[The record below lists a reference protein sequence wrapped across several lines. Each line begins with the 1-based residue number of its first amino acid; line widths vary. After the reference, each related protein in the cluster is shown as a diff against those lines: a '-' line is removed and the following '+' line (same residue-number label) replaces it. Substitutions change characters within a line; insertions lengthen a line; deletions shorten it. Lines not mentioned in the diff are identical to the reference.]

1 MFFAAV
7 TEVWVEWMGRGAE
20 EFWQGQYH
28 TLINASLHDTLPI
41 RKGRER
47 IAQKPTI
54 GIKSEES
61 AILARVIYSL
71 DNQLVTLVFIRQM
84 AADIKTQAK
93 IVGEG
98 W

>member
-41 RKGRER
+41 RKGQGENLTEANYRDKKR
-47 IAQKPTI
+47 
-54 GIKSEES
+54 GIRNSRPS
-61 AILARVIYSL
+61 HIL
-71 DNQLVTLVFIRQM
+71 T
-84 AADIKTQAK
+84 
-93 IVGEG
+93 
-98 W
+98 

>member
-41 RKGRER
+41 RKGQGENRTEAKYR
-47 IAQKPTI
+47 DKKR
-54 GIKSEES
+54 GIRNSRPNH
-61 AILARVIYSL
+61 ILA
-71 DNQLVTLVFIRQM
+71 
-84 AADIKTQAK
+84 
-93 IVGEG
+93 
-98 W
+98 

>member
-20 EFWQGQYH
+20 DFLQGQYH
-28 TLINASLHDTLPI
+28 THINAPLHDTLPI
-41 RKGRER
+41 RKARER

-54 GIKSEES
+54 GIESEES
-61 AILARVIYSL
+61 AILARIIYSL
-71 DNQLVTLVFIRQM
+71 DNQLVTLVIIRQM

-93 IVGEG
+93 IVGER
-98 W
+98 

>member
-1 MFFAAV
+1 M
-7 TEVWVEWMGRGAE
+7 
-20 EFWQGQYH
+20 
-28 TLINASLHDTLPI
+28 PI

-61 AILARVIYSL
+61 AILARVIYSP
-71 DNQLVTLVFIRQM
+71 DNQLVTLVIIRQM

-93 IVGEG
+93 IVGER
-98 W
+98 

>member
-20 EFWQGQYH
+20 EFWQGQYL
-28 TLINASLHDTLPI
+28 TLINASLHDTLPT

-47 IAQKPTI
+47 IAHKPTI

-71 DNQLVTLVFIRQM
+71 DNQLVTVVIIRQM
-84 AADIKTQAK
+84 ATDIKTQAK
-93 IVGEG
+93 TVGER
-98 W
+98 

>member
-1 MFFAAV
+1 M
-7 TEVWVEWMGRGAE
+7 
-20 EFWQGQYH
+20 
-28 TLINASLHDTLPI
+28 PI

-47 IAQKPTI
+47 IAHKPTI

-71 DNQLVTLVFIRQM
+71 DNQLVTLVIIRQM

-93 IVGEG
+93 IVGER
-98 W
+98 

>member
-41 RKGRER
+41 LKGQGKNRTEANYR
-47 IAQKPTI
+47 DKKR
-54 GIKSEES
+54 GIRNSRPNH
-61 AILARVIYSL
+61 ILA
-71 DNQLVTLVFIRQM
+71 
-84 AADIKTQAK
+84 
-93 IVGEG
+93 
-98 W
+98 

>member
-1 MFFAAV
+1 M
-7 TEVWVEWMGRGAE
+7 
-20 EFWQGQYH
+20 
-28 TLINASLHDTLPI
+28 PI

-71 DNQLVTLVFIRQM
+71 DNQLVTLVIIRQM

-93 IVGEG
+93 IVGER
-98 W
+98 

>member
-1 MFFAAV
+1 M
-7 TEVWVEWMGRGAE
+7 
-20 EFWQGQYH
+20 
-28 TLINASLHDTLPI
+28 PI

-71 DNQLVTLVFIRQM
+71 DNQSVTLVIIRQM
-84 AADIKTQAK
+84 AAGIKTQAK
-93 IVGEG
+93 IVGER
-98 W
+98 

>member
-41 RKGRER
+41 RKGQGENRTE
-47 IAQKPTI
+47 ANYQDKH
-54 GIKSEES
+54 EES
-61 AILARVIYSL
+61 VILSLVIYPL
-71 DNQLVTLVFIRQM
+71 DNQLVTLVIIRQM
-84 AADIKTQAK
+84 AADIRTQAK
-93 IVGEG
+93 IVGER
-98 W
+98 

>member
-1 MFFAAV
+1 M
-7 TEVWVEWMGRGAE
+7 
-20 EFWQGQYH
+20 
-28 TLINASLHDTLPI
+28 PI

-71 DNQLVTLVFIRQM
+71 DNQLVTLDIIRQM
-84 AADIKTQAK
+84 AADIRTQAK
-93 IVGEG
+93 IVGER
-98 W
+98 

>member
-41 RKGRER
+41 RKGQGENRTE
-47 IAQKPTI
+47 ANYQDKH
-54 GIKSEES
+54 EES
-61 AILARVIYSL
+61 AILARIIYSI
-71 DNQLVTLVFIRQM
+71 DNQLVTLVIIRQM
-84 AADIKTQAK
+84 AADIKT
-93 IVGEG
+93 
-98 W
+98 

>member
-28 TLINASLHDTLPI
+28 TLINASLHDTLPT

-47 IAQKPTI
+47 IAQKLTI
-54 GIKSEES
+54 GINSEES

-71 DNQLVTLVFIRQM
+71 DNQLVTLDIIRQM

-93 IVGEG
+93 IVGER
-98 W
+98 

>member
-41 RKGRER
+41 RKGQGENRTE
-47 IAQKPTI
+47 ANYQGKH
-54 GIKSEES
+54 EES

-71 DNQLVTLVFIRQM
+71 DNQLVTLVIIRQM

-93 IVGEG
+93 IVGER
-98 W
+98 

>member
-28 TLINASLHDTLPI
+28 TLINAPLHDTLPI

-47 IAQKPTI
+47 IAHKPTI
-54 GIKSEES
+54 GIQSEES
-61 AILARVIYSL
+61 AILARVIYSP
-71 DNQLVTLVFIRQM
+71 DNQLVTLVIIRQM
-84 AADIKTQAK
+84 AADIRTQAK
-93 IVGEG
+93 IVGER
-98 W
+98 

>member
-1 MFFAAV
+1 M
-7 TEVWVEWMGRGAE
+7 
-20 EFWQGQYH
+20 
-28 TLINASLHDTLPI
+28 PI

-61 AILARVIYSL
+61 AILARIIYLL
-71 DNQLVTLVFIRQM
+71 DNQLVTLVIIRQM

-93 IVGEG
+93 IVGER
-98 W
+98 